1 MDRQTVTPPVSSL
14 SPQSIRAFVTDIGV
28 LGALQVLLR
37 VQGLVVLPILSRGFG
52 VEAYGIWTQFFV
64 TLTLLSTIVSLSLDD
79 PLIRFVAGAQ
89 TLDARR
95 EHYYS
100 MMAMVGTTNIAASV
114 ILLLWPGQIAYL
126 MFGDSSYAIF
136 VQLMAPTLVF
146 EAFDE
151 LTLNMLRAMEKTKL
165 YAMLESSQAVVRIVA
180 LALTLLFTKS
190 LVTAL
195 LVNMAVQ
202 VIWLVVQWVL
212 NYRLVGFKWPK
223 FTYVR
228 ESLAYGIPVIPTRY
242 SHLILT
248 YSDRLVITHV
258 FGPAAVGVYAASY
271 DLARLCWHVVLPLRM
286 ALLPVVSRLWDEGKR
301 QDVAAL
307 LSQSFKFS
315 VILGLPAVVGLS
327 ALAPYFF
334 NLTATPE
341 FSAASIYIVPM
352 AALGILLNGL
362 MGVFA
367 SVMRL
372 HKNTRA
378 IAVAAGAAAIVHLI
392 LNLTL
397 IPILGIAG
405 GALATL
411 LGYALELVL
420 IVAQSLRFE
429 RFHLPWQGTLVAV
442 VGSALMLP
450 VVLWIASWNNWAALV
465 LSSAVGAAVYLA
477 VALLMRA
484 VTWKELQMV
493 LRGKA
498 A

>member
-1 MDRQTVTPPVSSL
+1 V
-14 SPQSIRAFVTDIGV
+14 A
-28 LGALQVLLR
+28 A
-37 VQGLVVLPILSRGFG
+37 VV
-52 VEAYGIWTQFFV
+52 
-64 TLTLLSTIVSLSLDD
+64 
-79 PLIRFVAGAQ
+79 
-89 TLDARR
+89 
-95 EHYYS
+95 
-100 MMAMVGTTNIAASV
+100 
-114 ILLLWPGQIAYL
+114 LLLWPGPIAYL
-126 MFGDSSYAIF
+126 MFGNSSYAVF
-136 VQLMAPTLVF
+136 VQLMAPTLIF

-151 LTLNMLRAMEKTKL
+151 LTLNMLRAMEKAKL

-180 LALTLLFTKS
+180 LALTLLFSKS

-202 VIWLVVQWVL
+202 VIWLVVQLVL
-212 NYRLVGFKWPK
+212 NYRFVGFKWPK
-223 FTYVR
+223 FLYIR
-228 ESLAYGIPVIPTRY
+228 ESLAYGIPIIPTRY
-242 SHLILT
+242 SNLILN

-258 FGPAAVGVYAASY
+258 FGPAAVGIYAASY

-286 ALLPVVSRLWDEGKR
+286 ALQPVVSRLWDEGKR
-301 QDVAAL
+301 HDVSVL

-315 VILGLPAVVGLS
+315 IILGLPAVVGLS
-327 ALAPYFF
+327 ALGPHFF

-341 FSAASIYIVPM
+341 FSTASIYIVPM
-352 AALGILLNGL
+352 AALGILLNGI

-378 IAVAAGAAAIVHLI
+378 IAVAASTSAIVHLI

-397 IPILGIAG
+397 IPTLGIVG
-405 GALATL
+405 GALSTL
-411 LGYALELVL
+411 LGYALELIL

-429 RFHLPWQGTLVAV
+429 RFNLPWQSAIVAI

-450 VVLWIASWNNWAALV
+450 VVLWIASWNNWLALI
-465 LSSAVGAAVYLA
+465 LSSAVGAVVYL
-477 VALLMRA
+477 VVVLLMRA
-484 VTWKELQMV
+484 VTWKELQLV